1 MSSVNKVI
9 LVGNLGAD
17 PEQRALPSGGLVT
30 NLRLAT
36 SEVRKNKS
44 TGQSIEHTEWHRVV
58 LFDRLAEL
66 ASQYLTKGSQ
76 VYIEGKLRTR
86 KWQDQSGAEKYM
98 TEVVADEMQF
108 LGGRGSEVRNSTTAA
123 NTARAPTK
131 APSTYSD
138 FDDGDVPF

>member
-44 TGQSIEHTEWHRVV
+44 TGQSGEHTEWHRVV

-123 NTARAPTK
+123 NRARAPTK